1 MSSPTAPTGAA
12 PAMRFSPMTV
22 VAVLCIGSLSGA
34 LMQSLVIPIQ
44 RELPELLHTSASNA
58 SWAVT
63 ATLLA
68 GAVTMPVT
76 GRLADMYGKKRVLL
90 VSATLLVLGSV
101 VAALSS
107 TLAPFLVGR
116 ALQGMAMGYI
126 PVAISLVREVAPPA
140 RATGAVAAV
149 SATLG
154 VGGALGLPL
163 AAWIAQDYSWH
174 DLFWLSAVLAAVVVV
189 LTAFVVPH
197 IHDEHPAHILSLIH
211 I

>member
-116 ALQGMAMGYI
+116 ALQG
-126 PVAISLVREVAPPA
+126 
-140 RATGAVAAV
+140 
-149 SATLG
+149 
-154 VGGALGLPL
+154 
-163 AAWIAQDYSWH
+163 
-174 DLFWLSAVLAAVVVV
+174 
-189 LTAFVVPH
+189 
-197 IHDEHPAHILSLIH
+197 LSLIH

>member
-1 MSSPTAPTGAA
+1 MSSPAAPTGAA

-90 VSATLLVLGSV
+90 VSATPLTRSSHHAGEDFSRLR
-101 VAALSS
+101 AAR
-107 TLAPFLVGR
+107 LARL
-116 ALQGMAMGYI
+116 AK
-126 PVAISLVREVAPPA
+126 EPA
-140 RATGAVAAV
+140 
-149 SATLG
+149 G
-154 VGGALGLPL
+154 V
-163 AAWIAQDYSWH
+163 
-174 DLFWLSAVLAAVVVV
+174 
-189 LTAFVVPH
+189 
-197 IHDEHPAHILSLIH
+197 
-211 I
+211 

>member
-90 VSATLLVLGSV
+90 VSATLLVL
-101 VAALSS
+101 A
-107 TLAPFLVGR
+107 
-116 ALQGMAMGYI
+116 
-126 PVAISLVREVAPPA
+126 
-140 RATGAVAAV
+140 
-149 SATLG
+149 
-154 VGGALGLPL
+154 GALNGLILPFGFGIL
-163 AAWIAQDYSWH
+163 IWVALMRR
-174 DLFWLSAVLAAVVVV
+174 DLLGGYRYPKVLAYVGLAVWL
-189 LTAFVVPH
+189 LTIYLGYESFSG
-197 IHDEHPAHILSLIH
+197 ILDLWEQ
-211 I
+211 